1 MLAALSTIWSQTVQL
16 AVVTAPYDPMAM
28 YPTSPIKNKSCQ
40 RCASH
45 GGRRLSLA
53 SAVQVLQAALGK
65 VGTLKEIRSFIA
77 ISVGQN
83 SSELTKQLAAARS
96 GIVLRVPGVG

>member
-53 SAVQVLQAALGK
+53 SVVQVLQA
-65 VGTLKEIRSFIA
+65 VGPRRKSAVLIA
-77 ISVGQN
+77 VGAGTN
-83 SSELTKQLAAARS
+83 SAKTKQLAAKKSR
-96 GIVLRVPGVG
+96 IV